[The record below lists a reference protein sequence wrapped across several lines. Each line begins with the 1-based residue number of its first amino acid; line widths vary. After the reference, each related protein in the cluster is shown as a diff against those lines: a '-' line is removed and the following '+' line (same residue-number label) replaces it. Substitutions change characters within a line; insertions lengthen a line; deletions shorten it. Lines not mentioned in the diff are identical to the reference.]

1 MGDDMIAIEITWKTT
16 LQLLLGTILAFN
28 DPITD
33 MLTLKEFYR
42 TGHNVWFGVGLCFVI
57 LPTTVTSMLYCW
69 HFKIDRMSAVGK
81 LIINGICNP
90 FSVAVARLRG
100 FLLCLL
106 NFKTLWSGEELDANS
121 QKEIE
126 EVMYYAQWS
135 GIFEAVLESAPQF
148 LIQLYAMNVQ
158 EEEISVIQI
167 FSVISSFLGLAYT
180 FIAADQ
186 WRLSTVLSSSNRARV
201 EINIDMKVKAVLFVS
216 QLFHLIGRLLAITYF
231 TVSFKWWVILIVL
244 VHSFSMASARF
255 WVDLCTCSGT
265 GALCANCLT
274 VPIAMLFY
282 WIRDDGAAGKTVQE
296 KDKTLTKIL
305 LISNIL
311 FVLENVFMISL
322 YYFTADS
329 PRPWYSKPVT
339 ICVCLCSVLAA
350 VTRVKY
356 YRYIFSKSGED
367 TGNSDTAGQQPKED
381 EGLPP
386 PQENLKI

>member
-1 MGDDMIAIEITWKTT
+1 
-16 LQLLLGTILAFN
+16 
-28 DPITD
+28 
-33 MLTLKEFYR
+33 
-42 TGHNVWFGVGLCFVI
+42 
-57 LPTTVTSMLYCW
+57 
-69 HFKIDRMSAVGK
+69 
-81 LIINGICNP
+81 
-90 FSVAVARLRG
+90 
-100 FLLCLL
+100 
-106 NFKTLWSGEELDANS
+106 
-121 QKEIE
+121 
-126 EVMYYAQWS
+126 
-135 GIFEAVLESAPQF
+135 
-148 LIQLYAMNVQ
+148 
-158 EEEISVIQI
+158 
-167 FSVISSFLGLAYT
+167 
-180 FIAADQ
+180 
-186 WRLSTVLSSSNRARV
+186 
-201 EINIDMKVKAVLFVS
+201 
-216 QLFHLIGRLLAITYF
+216 
-231 TVSFKWWVILIVL
+231 
-244 VHSFSMASARF
+244 MASARF